1 MTITVNVTEAT
12 AKFSE
17 LLNQVLLGEEVVIT
31 EQGIPVA
38 RLVALTN
45 TSSPRIP
52 GLDKGKVFRGCLKS
66 LRACVSLPWLLRS
79 YYKRIR
85 VLGFESAPLSR
96 T

>member
-1 MTITVNVTEAT
+1 MTITVNVAQAS

-17 LLNQVLLGEEVVIT
+17 LLSQVLLGEEVVIA

-52 GLDKGKVFRGCLKS
+52 GLDKGKVFITPDFNDP
-66 LRACVSLPWLLRS
+66 LPEEILS
-79 YYKRIR
+79 D
-85 VLGFESAPLSR
+85 FENSNLV
-96 T
+96 